1 MIVADAEDLPFA
13 DGLFDYII
21 ASHVL
26 EHVDKP
32 EKFLGELAR
41 VGKRGYIETP
51 SEISELMIDKP
62 YHLWLVNQSGGKLF
76 LKRKVR
82 TGDFGKL
89 FARFIDSEEHFR
101 KLTTKYRSL
110 FFVSHEWD
118 GGIDFEITDKDS
130 YPFDY
135 SSVETVDSLITKAQE
150 AYAIERSFMVKMK
163 RSVEKRVVKID
174 KLLNRKRAQKRPI
187 EEILVCPSCK
197 GGVVWQS
204 EKIVCKGCG
213 IDYEL
218 KDGIPRMLIPE

>member
-13 DGLFDYII
+13 EGSFDYII

-62 YHLWLVNQSGGKLF
+62 YHLWLVNQLDGKLF

-89 FARFIDSEEHFR
+89 FARLIDSEEHFNKFSAR
-101 KLTTKYRSL
+101 YRSL
-110 FFVSHEWD
+110 FFVSHEWE
-118 GGIDFEITDKDS
+118 GGIDFEITDQNS

-135 SSVETVDSLITKAQE
+135 NSVEAVDSLLAKAQE
-150 AYAIERSFMVKMK
+150 AYEVERSFLIKMK
-163 RSVEKRVVKID
+163 RSVDKRVVKID
-174 KLLNRKRAQKRPI
+174 KLLSRKRTQKRPI
-187 EEILVCPSCK
+187 EEILVCPACK
-197 GGVVWQS
+197 GGVEWHS
-204 EKIVCKGCG
+204 EKVVCKGCG